1 VRVVVEVISVVCITV
16 GEVVSVT
23 VSVTSGGNSVDVTV
37 SVEVL
42 VLVFV
47 LALRVFLGPWT
58 VVETTL
64 IVVEGTRF
72 VQSTRVTY

>member
-1 VRVVVEVISVVCITV
+1 MRVVVEVTSSVLVTV

-23 VSVTSGGNSVDVTV
+23 VSVTSGGYSVDVIVSVDVT
-37 SVEVL
+37 

-47 LALRVFLGPWT
+47 LAFRVFLGPWT
-58 VVETTL
+58 VVDTTL

-72 VQSTRVTY
+72 VQSIRVTY